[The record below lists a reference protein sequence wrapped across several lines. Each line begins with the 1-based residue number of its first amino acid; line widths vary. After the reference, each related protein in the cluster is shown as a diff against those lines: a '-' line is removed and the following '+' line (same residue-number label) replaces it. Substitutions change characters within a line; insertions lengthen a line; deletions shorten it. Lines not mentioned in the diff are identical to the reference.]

1 MDVAFQNTRGALNAT
16 AQRMARDVATIE
28 FISDEYDEIQRDGT
42 YSPAAAFTLEFK
54 AFFSAGLTPE
64 QIQRLPA
71 GGQTINEGATMTL
84 KQQLDRYAQRVY
96 VRGFWWRV
104 VAQAMEEG
112 ITNFTLD
119 KIAGE
124 PGGVYE

>member
-1 MDVAFQNTRGALNAT
+1 
-16 AQRMARDVATIE
+16 
-28 FISDEYDEIQRDGT
+28 
-42 YSPAAAFTLEFK
+42 
-54 AFFSAGLTPE
+54 
-64 QIQRLPA
+64 
-71 GGQTINEGATMTL
+71 MTL

-96 VRGFWWRV
+96 VRGFGGAWSRK
-104 VAQAMEEG
+104 AMEEG